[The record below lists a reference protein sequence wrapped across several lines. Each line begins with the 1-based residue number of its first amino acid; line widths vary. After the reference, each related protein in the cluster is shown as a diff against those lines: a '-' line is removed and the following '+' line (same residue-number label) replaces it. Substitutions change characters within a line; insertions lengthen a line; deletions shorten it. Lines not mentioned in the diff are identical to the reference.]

1 MTCSQK
7 TQLGLQGAFKVDI
20 FNANDELV
28 ESTNYFS
35 NFITQTGLFYPS
47 RYSFP
52 DCFRFLSLGQGT
64 IANSATGNSA
74 AFRNATTGLQDL
86 VNSNGL
92 ITTNDGTFQSVS
104 YMGRNYYYGGADGAC
119 GSIVTKQGPI
129 YYRGWSV
136 PTGGKLTNSA
146 VSINEFMVS
155 PSSGQ
160 DPSGKCAFSRVV
172 RSVIIPAN
180 SRSIISYQLQ
190 VRILNTG
197 VTVFNSGT
205 FVTGQAN
212 VDNDL
217 GIVSEWKNLSGYY
230 KQIHHGLRLI
240 DFDGSTYVP
249 KYGDG
254 MEPSLKNVN
263 LLKTYFSPDNSQFD
277 VSVTGGNQ
285 QSELS
290 AYSADGLSKV
300 YFGQSLAID
309 AGRASEEDY
318 QYYAQGDLP
327 ITALP
332 SSDANDPISNIRY
345 KEADLPNLENYS
357 NKIDDVNYS
366 VPTNNFL
373 TKSPSISIATPGAT
387 GYNSELVDIGD
398 KAVPSTLTINLPF
411 TYSGKRTQRITR
423 KQFFA
428 PVNSLGHNSR
438 FGSFVVAYKN
448 GGTYWPYVDAL
459 LYDNSGRATMQHYR
473 KFSGVSLTN
482 SGSGVLNGN
491 IRSDR
496 GFQRWSGELLTSNGF
511 VTGINPLSGVED
523 YGLVNHSLADNT
535 PPSSTGILWYPHF
548 GVGRMQLEVPD
559 ITYANSGLTI
569 TDPNNYFKTGGQM
582 VNNLIFSPVAKDN
595 WSVGKTYS
603 WANRFANQEPQLSG
617 DGSTY
622 WNGLYLTTVQYTG
635 SDTLDTGTLVE
646 DTFEA
651 EIGLGSNRYSN
662 LRITGYIGKRND
674 ITPVCANGT
683 ITLTSLPSTY
693 LSTFT
698 PNVAV
703 VNAQFRSGASNKI
716 TQAVRIQDIFSGSNH
731 LVDRLSGIG
740 YTYDSGSFLSFGITG
755 LVYDNTSSAWKSV
768 YVSQMSGNYLLSP
781 GYQWIGNSYHTG
793 EVLFTRF
800 TPPTGYFVHE
810 EAKRLLPNHGKPTYA
825 GDNYSDVSMGG
836 TYPALSFDNT
846 LEMYL
851 DILWSAT
858 CGTALDCEE
867 PS

>member
-1 MTCSQK
+1 MICSQK

-20 FNANDELV
+20 FNVKDELV

-64 IANSATGNSA
+64 IANSATGNA
-74 AFRNATTGLQDL
+74 GAFRNPTTGLQDP

-92 ITTNDGTFQSVS
+92 ITASDGTFQSVL
-104 YMGRNYYYGGADGAC
+104 YMGRNYYYGGTDGAC

-146 VSINEFMVS
+146 ISINEFMVS

-160 DPSGKCAFSRVV
+160 DVSGKCAFSRVV

-205 FVTGQAN
+205 FITGQAN

-217 GIVSEWKNLSGYY
+217 GIVSEWQNLSGYY

-240 DFDGSTYVP
+240 DVEGSTYVP

-277 VSVTGGNQ
+277 VSTTGANQ
-285 QSELS
+285 QSETS
-290 AYSADGLSKV
+290 AYAADGLSKV
-300 YFGQSLAID
+300 YFGQSLSID
-309 AGRASEEDY
+309 AGRASEEDS

-332 SSDANDPISNIRY
+332 ATDPNDPISNIRY
-345 KEADLPNLENYS
+345 KEADLPSLENY
-357 NKIDDVNYS
+357 NDKIDDVDYS
-366 VPTNNFL
+366 TPTNNFL
-373 TKSPSISIATPGAT
+373 TKTPSISIATPGAT

-398 KAVPSTLTINLPF
+398 KAVSSALTINLPF

-448 GGTYWPYVDAL
+448 GGTYWPYVDSL

-473 KFSGVSLTN
+473 KFSGVQLTH
-482 SGSGVLNGN
+482 SGSGVLAGN
-491 IRSDR
+491 IRADR
-496 GFQRWSGELLTSNGF
+496 GFQRWTGELLTQNGT
-511 VTGINPLSGVED
+511 VTGITPLSGVED
-523 YGLVNHSLADNT
+523 FGLVNHSLTDNT
-535 PPSSTGILWYPHF
+535 PPSSTGVLWYPHY
-548 GVGRMQLEVPD
+548 GLGRMNTEVPD
-559 ITYANSGLTI
+559 ITYSNSGLTI

-582 VNNLIFSPVAKDN
+582 VNNLVFSPVAKDN
-595 WSVGKTYS
+595 WSVSKDYA
-603 WANRFANQEPQLSG
+603 WAHRFANQNPQLSG
-617 DGSTY
+617 DSSTY

-635 SDTLDTGTLVE
+635 SDTLETGTLIE
-646 DTFEA
+646 DTFES
-651 EIGLGSNRYSN
+651 EIGLGSNRYSS
-662 LRITGYIGKRND
+662 LRITGYLGKRGD
-674 ITPVCANGT
+674 ITPMCANGT
-683 ITLTSLPSTY
+683 VTLTGLPSTY

-698 PNVAV
+698 PNVAI

-716 TQAVRIQDIFSGSNH
+716 TQAIRIQDIFSGNNH
-731 LVDRLSGIG
+731 LTQRLSGIN
-740 YTYDSGSFLSFGITG
+740 YTYNSGAYLSFGVTG
-755 LVYDNTSSAWKSV
+755 LVYDNAVSSWKSV

-781 GYQWIGNSYHTG
+781 GYQWVGNSYHTG

-800 TPPTGYFVHE
+800 VPPTGYFVHE
-810 EAKRLLPNHGKPTYA
+810 EAKRLLPNHAIPTYS
-825 GDNYSDVSMGG
+825 GDDYSNVSFGG

-846 LEMYL
+846 LELYL